1 MKGSDFTILETGK
14 MDIPRF
20 DLTDKVAI
28 ITGVASDIGIGRGIA
43 RTYAAYGADR
53 KSTRLNS
60 SHSTS
65 SRMPSSA

>member
-43 RTYAAYGADR
+43 RTYAAYGA
-53 KSTRLNS
+53 
-60 SHSTS
+60 
-65 SRMPSSA
+65 

>member
-14 MDIPRF
+14 MGIPRF

-43 RTYAAYGADR
+43 ANVCSLWCEAGHR
-53 KSTRLNS
+53 
-60 SHSTS
+60 
-65 SRMPSSA
+65 